1 MAEAPLMA
9 WWWPFKRQAMEKRAS
24 GSGFTAELIG
34 ARAAYLEGRRGLAE
48 LSGTVAGCTSLWE
61 AALASADVSGAPM
74 LNRRLMALLARSL
87 ALRGEAVFLIRDDML
102 VPCSDWDLSTRDGRP
117 RAYRLSLPETGGGT
131 TQTALAAEVLHFV
144 IGSDP
149 GAPWHGSSPLRR
161 AALSAELLHA
171 VETSLG
177 EVFGQGPIG
186 SQIVPMPESDVAN
199 LEALGRSFRG
209 QRGKVVLRESVH
221 VQAAGGAAP
230 STDWR
235 PSSLSPDLSR
245 SMTSETH
252 QAARDAILHAYGVL
266 PALVNPAATGPLIR
280 EAQRHLAGWTLQPI
294 CELVAEEAAA
304 KLGQPVKVDC
314 MRPLQAWDAGG
325 KARAFAGMIEAM
337 GRAKEAGLEPAE
349 VAKLLS
355 LVGWA
360 DDVEQGPL
368 P

>member
-1 MAEAPLMA
+1 VR
-9 WWWPFKRQAMEKRAS
+9 WWPWKRQKVETRAS

-87 ALRGEAVFLIRDDML
+87 ALRGEFVALIGDNGL
-102 VPCSDWDLSTRDGRP
+102 VPASDWDLSTRDGRP
-117 RAYRLSLPETGGGT
+117 RAYRLSLPETGGGST
-131 TQTALAAEVLHFV
+131 TTALAAEVLHVV

-161 AALSAELLHA
+161 ASLSAELLHA

-177 EVFGQGPIG
+177 EVFSQGPIG
-186 SQIVPMPESDVAN
+186 SQIVPMPESDGAN

-230 STDWR
+230 SSDWR

-245 SMTSETH
+245 SMTAETH
-252 QAARDAILHAYGVL
+252 QAARDAICHAFGVL
-266 PALVNPAATGPLIR
+266 PAMLNSAATGPLVR
-280 EAQRHLAGWTLQPI
+280 EGQRHLAGWTLQPI
-294 CELVAEEAAA
+294 AWLVEEECSA
-304 KLGQPVKVDC
+304 KLGSPVKVDV
-314 MRPLQAWDAGG
+314 MRPLQAWDSGG
-325 KARAFAGMIEAM
+325 KARAFAGMVEAM
-337 GRAKEAGLEPAE
+337 ASAKAAGLEPAE

-360 DDVEQGPL
+360 DDVKRGPL